1 LRPEWFRMKT
11 TFRDW
16 PLFSYTRPGRLY
28 CNCAGYNLTPFFG
41 VGTCSPILGHGHLV
55 DNRPFSRCNLQS
67 SIWKCLF
74 PVSTCDFFAE
84 TPVCRFE
91 LFSTPSDGPAG
102 GLMGLPGQEIR
113 WVARGKPGRTAR
125 TGSPRVKRSGL
136 RSSAGS
142 CGGLRGVRWM
152 GDQGEGRFRARA
164 RWFYVRRGEAPSLIS
179 SSPAPRPQTPY
190 PPAWSSPAPRR

>member
-1 LRPEWFRMKT
+1 MLRPEWFRMKT

-74 PVSTCDFFAE
+74 PVSACDFFAE
-84 TPVCRFE
+84 TSVYRFRV
-91 LFSTPSDGPAG
+91 FSTPSGNPAG
-102 GLMGLPGQEIR
+102 GDSGLSGGGKREVGRNRPNPQTGLSVLLRTLQLNRVFWRMGLFR
-113 WVARGKPGRTAR
+113 YTR
-125 TGSPRVKRSGL
+125 PR
-136 RSSAGS
+136 
-142 CGGLRGVRWM
+142 
-152 GDQGEGRFRARA
+152 
-164 RWFYVRRGEAPSLIS
+164 
-179 SSPAPRPQTPY
+179 
-190 PPAWSSPAPRR
+190 APRR